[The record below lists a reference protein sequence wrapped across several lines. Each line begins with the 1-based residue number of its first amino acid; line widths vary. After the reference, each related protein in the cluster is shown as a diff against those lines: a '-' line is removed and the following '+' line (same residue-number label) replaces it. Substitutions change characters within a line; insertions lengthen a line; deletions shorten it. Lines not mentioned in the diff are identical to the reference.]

1 MARHARAG
9 MGPSNDRRGPQS
21 RRWPRTP
28 AEIDPPPA
36 ERFLGSVT
44 PHLPTRHLPIVHTD
58 FSRFFARFLNAPFST
73 IPPPSP
79 EFSHSSQTR
88 PTSDTTTYYD
98 PRRLVHLAISR
109 MRKGNSTRARH
120 FSPSPSF
127 PRLRKR
133 ERIVGEKRDG
143 TRTDQSAVADSS
155 LFFFLL
161 NSIGHKEVKR
171 RRRRRKGEEEGG
183 KSEKVK

>member
-1 MARHARAG
+1 MAANTGR
-9 MGPSNDRRGPQS
+9 DRSSTGGKI
-21 RRWPRTP
+21 PRIGHT
-28 AEIDPPPA
+28 PPPHPSPPHRTH
-36 ERFLGSVT
+36 RFLAILRALSQRSFLNDSSSLARILTLESNSSNIGHHHVLRSTT
-44 PHLPTRHLPIVHTD
+44 PRPSRHLANEK
-58 FSRFFARFLNAPFST
+58 R
-73 IPPPSP
+73 
-79 EFSHSSQTR
+79 
-88 PTSDTTTYYD
+88 
-98 PRRLVHLAISR
+98 
-109 MRKGNSTRARH
+109 NSTRARH